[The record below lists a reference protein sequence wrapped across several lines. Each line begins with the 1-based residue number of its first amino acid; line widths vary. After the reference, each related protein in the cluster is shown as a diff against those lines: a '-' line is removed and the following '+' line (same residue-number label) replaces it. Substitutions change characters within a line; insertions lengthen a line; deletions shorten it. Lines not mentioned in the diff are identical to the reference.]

1 MDSIHERWHPESGM
15 QLVLDF
21 TAPKPATPPAPRVP
35 PTPRVPPAPAAGR
48 PPVGRARL
56 LGRIR
61 RALEV
66 PADLVVTDNR
76 RTMISTKKRG
86 GRLEV
91 RLHHMFLDAPD
102 EVVEELLSYLTEG
115 DPRASHRIGRF
126 IEENRDRIKRRGRR
140 VLLRTSGEHHDLEEL
155 LETVTREHLPDAKDG
170 ASITW
175 GRCPPKKGR
184 RRRRRS
190 IRLGT
195 YTHESQLIRIH
206 PALDQAVVP
215 RFFVAFVVFH
225 ELLHHVV
232 PAREVG
238 GRFDHHPPE
247 FKRRERAHPDYAAAV
262 RWEAENL
269 DLLLRFRGRS

>member
-1 MDSIHERWHPESGM
+1 M
-15 QLVLDF
+15 QLAFDF
-21 TAPKPATPPAPRVP
+21 SKKLARPVPAPP
-35 PTPRVPPAPAAGR
+35 GPQPSR

-76 RTMISTKKRG
+76 RTMISTKRRG
-86 GRLEV
+86 ERIEI

-102 EVVEELLSYLTEG
+102 EIVEELLSYLAEG
-115 DPRASHRIGRF
+115 DARASRRIGRF
-126 IEENRDRIKRRGRR
+126 IEENRHRIKRRSRR
-140 VLLRTSGEHHDLEEL
+140 VLLRTEGEHHDLAEIFEEV
-155 LETVTREHLPDAKDG
+155 VTEHFADAVDG
-170 ASITW
+170 TSITW
-175 GRCPPKKGR
+175 GRFPPKR

-195 YTHESQLIRIH
+195 YTHDAKLIRIH
-206 PALDQAVVP
+206 PALDQACVP

-232 PAREVG
+232 PAREIG

-247 FKRRERAHPDYAAAV
+247 FKRRERAHPDYGRAV
-262 RWEAENL
+262 RWESEHL
-269 DLLLRFRGRS
+269 DVLLRFKG

>member
-1 MDSIHERWHPESGM
+1 M
-15 QLVLDF
+15 QLAFDF
-21 TAPKPATPPAPRVP
+21 TKRVARPAPAPPAPRAPVP
-35 PTPRVPPAPAAGR
+35 SR

-61 RALEV
+61 RALDV

-76 RTMISTKKRG
+76 RTMISTKRRG
-86 GRLEV
+86 ERIEI

-102 EVVEELLSYLTEG
+102 EIVEELLCYLAEG
-115 DPRASHRIGRF
+115 DARASRRIGRF
-126 IEENRDRIKRRGRR
+126 IEENRHRIKRRHRR
-140 VLLRTSGEHHDLEEL
+140 VLLRTRGEHHDLAEIFDE
-155 LETVTREHLPDAKDG
+155 VARGHFGDG
-170 ASITW
+170 VDDASITW
-175 GRCPPKKGR
+175 GRFPPKR

-195 YTHESQLIRIH
+195 YTHDAKLVRIH
-206 PALDQAVVP
+206 PALDQACVP

-232 PAREVG
+232 PAREIG

-247 FKRRERAHPDYAAAV
+247 FKERERAHPDYARAV
-262 RWEAENL
+262 RWEAEHL
-269 DLLLRFRGRS
+269 DVLLRFKG

>member
-1 MDSIHERWHPESGM
+1 MDEIRERWHPEGGM
-15 QLVLDF
+15 QLAFDF
-21 TAPKPATPPAPRVP
+21 TPAARPAPAPRAP
-35 PTPRVPPAPAAGR
+35 GREGGAPAR

-61 RALEV
+61 RALDV

-76 RTMISTKKRG
+76 RTMISTRRRG

-102 EVVEELLSYLTEG
+102 DIVEELLSYLAEG
-115 DPRASHRIGRF
+115 DARASRRIGRF
-126 IEENRDRIKRRGRR
+126 IEQNRDRIKRRPRR
-140 VLLRTSGEHHDLEEL
+140 VLLRTGGSHHDLGEIFEEVVA
-155 LETVTREHLPDAKDG
+155 TYFPDAATD
-170 ASITW
+170 ARITW
-175 GRCPPKKGR
+175 GRLPPRKQ

-195 YTHESQLIRIH
+195 YTHDAKLVRIH
-206 PALDQAVVP
+206 PALDQACVP

-232 PAREVG
+232 PAREIG

-247 FKRRERAHPDYAAAV
+247 FKRREQAHPDYARAV
-262 RWEAENL
+262 RWEAEHL
-269 DLLLRFRGRS
+269 DVLLKFRG

>member
-1 MDSIHERWHPESGM
+1 MDAIHERWHPHGRM

-21 TAPKPATPPAPRVP
+21 TAPAPAP
-35 PTPRVPPAPAAGR
+35 VPPAPAAA
-48 PPVGRARL
+48 PVGRARL

-76 RTMISTKKRG
+76 RTMISTKRRG
-86 GRLEV
+86 ERVEV

-102 EVVEELLSYLTEG
+102 EIVEELLSYLAEG
-115 DPRASHRIGRF
+115 DPRASRRIGRF
-126 IEENRDRIKRRGRR
+126 IEENRHRIKRRGRR
-140 VLLRTSGEHHDLEEL
+140 VLLRTRGAHHDLDDIFDA
-155 LETVTREHLPDAKDG
+155 VVAEHLPGGAPD

-175 GRCPPKKGR
+175 GRLPPKRGR
-184 RRRRRS
+184 RRHS

-195 YTHESQLIRIH
+195 YTHDAKLVRIH
-206 PALDQAVVP
+206 PALDQACVP
-215 RFFVAFVVFH
+215 RFFVSFVVFH

-232 PAREVG
+232 PAREIG

-247 FKRRERAHPDYAAAV
+247 FRRRERAHPDYARAI
-262 RWEAENL
+262 RWEAEHL
-269 DLLLRFRGRS
+269 DELLRFRG